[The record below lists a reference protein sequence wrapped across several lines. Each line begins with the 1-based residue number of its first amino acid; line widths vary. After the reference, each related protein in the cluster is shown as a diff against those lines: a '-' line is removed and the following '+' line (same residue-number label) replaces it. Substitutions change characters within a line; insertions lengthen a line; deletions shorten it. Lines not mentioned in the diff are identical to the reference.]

1 MDKEICQE
9 LGTQI
14 ERRLSDAL
22 AAEASLV
29 PAIAGYLL
37 ASGGKRVRPLLVG
50 LCCRLCGAGIT
61 PETLDAAAAVELIHT
76 ASLLHDD
83 VVDGASLRR
92 GAPSAN
98 VKWGNDAAVLVGD
111 FLFARAFT
119 MLNRTKHPDI
129 PRIFSAAVESMAEG
143 EVMQLGL
150 GGVLSPGMERYL
162 QIVYRKTAVL
172 MAAACRCGAI
182 LGGGGRERE
191 SALESFGRELGMA
204 FQFVDDILDYRADP
218 ACSGK
223 NGGSDL
229 RDGKITLPLLYALEA
244 GSDAERQDMLA
255 IVARREKSAAA
266 FQQVL
271 KFIETRS
278 GFERAREEARSRI
291 ACACRNL
298 EQFEAGEARR
308 ALADL
313 AHSLVERDF

>member
-1 MDKEICQE
+1 MGKE
-9 LGTQI
+9 I
-14 ERRLSDAL
+14 ERRLYDAL
-22 AAEASLV
+22 AAEAPLV
-29 PAIAGYLL
+29 PAVAGSLL

-61 PETLDAAAAVELIHT
+61 PETLDAAAAVELIHS

-98 VKWGNDAAVLVGD
+98 VKWGNSAAVLVGD

-129 PRIFSAAVESMAEG
+129 PRIFAEAVESMAEG
-143 EVMQLGL
+143 EVMQLGVD
-150 GGVLSPGMERYL
+150 GASSPGIERYL

-218 ACSGK
+218 AASGK
-223 NGGSDL
+223 NGGGDL
-229 RDGKITLPLLYALEA
+229 RDGKVTLPLLYALDA
-244 GSDAERQDMLA
+244 ASGAERQDMLA
-255 IVARREKSAAA
+255 IVARPEKSAGA
-266 FQQVL
+266 FRQVL
-271 KFIETRS
+271 EFVETYG
-278 GFERAREEARSRI
+278 GFERARQEARSRI

-298 EQFEAGEARR
+298 EQFEASEARE

>member
-9 LGTQI
+9 LGTKI
-14 ERRLSDAL
+14 ERRLFDAL
-22 AAEASLV
+22 TAEAPLV
-29 PAIAGYLL
+29 PAVAGSLL

-50 LCCRLCGAGIT
+50 LCCRLCGAGVT
-61 PETLDAAAAVELIHT
+61 PETLDTAAAVELIHT

-98 VKWGNDAAVLVGD
+98 VKWGNNAAVLVGD

-129 PRIFSAAVESMAEG
+129 PRIFAEAVESMAEG
-143 EVMQLGL
+143 EVMQ
-150 GGVLSPGMERYL
+150 
-162 QIVYRKTAVL
+162 
-172 MAAACRCGAI
+172 
-182 LGGGGRERE
+182 GGRERE
-191 SALESFGRELGMA
+191 SALENFGRELGMA

-229 RDGKITLPLLYALEA
+229 RDGKITLPLLYALDGA
-244 GSDAERQDMLA
+244 SDAERQEMLA
-255 IVARREKSAAA
+255 LAANPEKSAAA
-266 FQQVL
+266 FRQVL
-271 KFIETRS
+271 EFIEIRG

-298 EQFEAGEARR
+298 EQFEGNEARE
-308 ALADL
+308 ALSDL

>member
-9 LGTQI
+9 LGTKI
-14 ERRLSDAL
+14 ERRLSGAL
-22 AAEASLV
+22 TAEATLV
-29 PAIAGYLL
+29 PAVAGYLL

-143 EVMQLGL
+143 EVMQLGV
-150 GGVLSPGMERYL
+150 GGVSSPGIERYL

-182 LGGGGRERE
+182 LGGGGREWE

-204 FQFVDDILDYRADP
+204 FQFVDDILDYRANP

-229 RDGKITLPLLYALEA
+229 RDGKVTLPLLYALDA

-271 KFIETRS
+271 KFIESRG
-278 GFERAREEARSRI
+278 GFERAREAARSRI
-291 ACACRNL
+291 ALACRNL
-298 EQFEAGEARR
+298 EQFEASEARE